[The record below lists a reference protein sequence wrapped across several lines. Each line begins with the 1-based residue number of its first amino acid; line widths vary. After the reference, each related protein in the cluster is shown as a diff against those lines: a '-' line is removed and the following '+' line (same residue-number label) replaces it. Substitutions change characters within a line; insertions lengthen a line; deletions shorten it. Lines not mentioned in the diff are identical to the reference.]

1 MIAALAP
8 YKGILL
14 VLSYVAA
21 VSAGMFLMS
30 QWDKVDALEIYK
42 QQVDQ
47 TAAIQAKLD
56 STDLKLAE
64 MQRAKHEQRTIEI
77 VKTEVK
83 WRDAPAAAKQ
93 SCVDSGLFDITDA
106 VLGTNRPAS
115 NTK

>member
-1 MIAALAP
+1 MITALTP
-8 YKGILL
+8 YKRLL
-14 VLSYVAA
+14 IVVSYAGAVL
-21 VSAGMFLMS
+21 AGMFLMH
-30 QWDKVDALEIYK
+30 QWDRVDALEDYK
-42 QQVDQ
+42 QQIQQ

-56 STDLKLAE
+56 NTDLKLAE
-64 MQRAKHEQRTIEI
+64 MQRAKHEQRTVEI

-106 VLGTNRPAS
+106 VLGTNRPAN

>member
-1 MIAALAP
+1 MIAASAP

-30 QWDKVDALEIYK
+30 QWDTVDALEIYK
-42 QQVDQ
+42 QQVEQ

-93 SCVDSGLFDITDA
+93 SCIDSGLFDITDA
-106 VLGTNRPAS
+106 VLGTNRPTDNS
-115 NTK
+115 D

>member
-30 QWDKVDALEIYK
+30 QWDKVDALEYYK
-42 QQVDQ
+42 QQVQQ

-64 MQRAKHEQRTIEI
+64 MQRAKHEQRTVEI

>member
-21 VSAGMFLMS
+21 VSVGMFLMS
-30 QWDKVDALEIYK
+30 QWDKVDALEDYK
-42 QQVDQ
+42 QQVQQ

-56 STDLKLAE
+56 TSDLKLAE
-64 MQRAKHEQRTIEI
+64 MQRAKHEQRTVEI

>member
-30 QWDKVDALEIYK
+30 QWDRVDALEDYK
-42 QQVDQ
+42 QQVQQ

-64 MQRAKHEQRTIEI
+64 MQRAKHEQRTVEI

>member
-47 TAAIQAKLD
+47 TTAIQAKLD

-64 MQRAKHEQRTIEI
+64 MQRAKHEQRTVEI

-115 NTK
+115 NAK

>member
-21 VSAGMFLMS
+21 VSVGMFLMS
-30 QWDKVDALEIYK
+30 QWDKIDALEIYK
-42 QQVDQ
+42 QQVEQ

-56 STDLKLAE
+56 NTDLKLAE

-106 VLGTNRPAS
+106 VLGTSGTTGNS
-115 NTK
+115 Q

>member
-47 TAAIQAKLD
+47 TTAIQAKLD

-64 MQRAKHEQRTIEI
+64 MQRAKHEQRTVEI

-83 WRDAPAAAKQ
+83 WRDAPVAAKQ

-115 NTK
+115 NAK

>member
-42 QQVDQ
+42 QQVEQ

-56 STDLKLAE
+56 TSDLKLAE
-64 MQRAKHEQRTIEI
+64 MQRAKHEQRTVEI

>member
-42 QQVDQ
+42 QQVEQ

-64 MQRAKHEQRTIEI
+64 MQRAKHEQRTVEI